1 MSGQFNTSNYN
12 TINEE
17 IQAMLKTGN
26 FSNVAINMYTNPECT
41 TLALDNNGLPIENKT
56 IVNLSNTAAHLDT
69 EGNQVHAT
77 ATITFSDDS
86 TLIADDE
93 TDLFWY
99 ILVGV
104 PVQYTKFTTF

>member
-1 MSGQFNTSNYN
+1 MSGQFNTSNYD

-17 IQAMLKTGN
+17 IREMLKTGN
-26 FSNVAINMYTNPECT
+26 YSSIAINIYTNPECT
-41 TLALDNNGLPIENKT
+41 DAGLDSNGTPIANKT
-56 IVNLSNTAAHLDT
+56 IVNLSHTNAHKDLD
-69 EGNQVHAT
+69 GNSVNAT
-77 ATITFSDDS
+77 ATIEFSDGS

-104 PVQYTKFTTF
+104 PVKYTSF